1 MSDGRT
7 ERRRQNG
14 GRLEGRA
21 LAMRVAQE
29 VNGMMLA
36 QAFVTVKSAGFK
48 LLINKNDGVPRSGG
62 VSEDGHK
69 VMVDVV
75 RGFVSKSWATDN

>member
-1 MSDGRT
+1 MSDSRT

-21 LAMRVAQE
+21 LAIRVAQE

-36 QAFVTVKSAGFK
+36 QAYVVAKSAGFP
-48 LLINKNDGVPRSGG
+48 LSINKHDGVPRSSPPLDAGT
-62 VSEDGHK
+62 K

-75 RGFVSKSWATDN
+75 GGFVSKSWAAE

>member
-1 MSDGRT
+1 MNDGKT
-7 ERRRQNG
+7 ERRRRNG
-14 GRLEGRA
+14 SRLEGRA

-36 QAFVTVKSAGFK
+36 QAYVVTKSAGFK
-48 LLINKNDGVPRSGG
+48 LLINKNDGVPVQGRPPT
-62 VSEDGHK
+62 DGTK

-75 RGFVSKSWATDN
+75 SGFIRKSWATE